1 MKDLNKYNTALDL
14 SKIGYVK
21 SICLIIKYFKNNK
34 LQNIIWLLFSLH
46 EIDTFLVYNKNIY
59 DYDIRIL
66 SFNTKIVDFKTFKQI
81 HFTKK

>member
-34 LQNIIWLLFSLH
+34 LQNIILLF
-46 EIDTFLVYNKNIY
+46 I
-59 DYDIRIL
+59 
-66 SFNTKIVDFKTFKQI
+66 
-81 HFTKK
+81 FTLLFV